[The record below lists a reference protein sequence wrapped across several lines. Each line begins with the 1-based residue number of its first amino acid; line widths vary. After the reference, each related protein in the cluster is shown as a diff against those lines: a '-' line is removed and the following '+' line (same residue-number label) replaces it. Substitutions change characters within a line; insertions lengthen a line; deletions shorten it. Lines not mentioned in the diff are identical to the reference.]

1 METFSPRSPDASET
15 LWFDLSQFAKWK
27 ITESLLSVNQQSRGS
42 AMASKEL
49 YPQITLWFFS
59 QSDPENHP
67 FFVSQKSS
75 NPDEWQGR
83 TVNLLWLMVSNMF
96 FFPRWLLHHQPVMK
110 TGVYQRV
117 SHLPTPHDTGEDP
130 HVVAGLGQLGA
141 ATLWSGGHQSADR
154 SIGWPP
160 VNCYTLR
167 TGKWTIYR

>member
-83 TVNLLWLMVSNMF
+83 TVNL
-96 FFPRWLLHHQPVMK
+96 PQGK
-110 TGVYQRV
+110 TYIYINH
-117 SHLPTPHDTGEDP
+117 HLPEPFISENHI
-130 HVVAGLGQLGA
+130 
-141 ATLWSGGHQSADR
+141 
-154 SIGWPP
+154 SIH
-160 VNCYTLR
+160 C
-167 TGKWTIYR
+167 